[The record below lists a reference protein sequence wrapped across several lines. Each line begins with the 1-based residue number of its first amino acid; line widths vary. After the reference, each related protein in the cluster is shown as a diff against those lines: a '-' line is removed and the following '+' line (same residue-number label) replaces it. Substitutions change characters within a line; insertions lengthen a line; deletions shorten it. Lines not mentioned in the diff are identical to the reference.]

1 MKVTRWAMLS
11 AAIVFALLVVGCGK
25 SVAGTSSTSSSGGGN
40 TISMTTDN
48 FVQHTLTV
56 KAGTTVHFSDTNGG
70 FHQICLG
77 TNMKCDPA
85 ATGPSEL
92 EGSGFS
98 INPPQVKDIVFSTPG
113 TYQITCSVHPN
124 MDVTVTVT
132 P

>member
-1 MKVTRWAMLS
+1 MKITRWAILP
-11 AAIVFALLVVGCGK
+11 AAIVLALLVVGCGK
-25 SVAGTSSTSSSGGGN
+25 TVAGTSSTPTGGGN

-56 KAGTTVHFSDTNGG
+56 KAGSTVHFSDTNGG

-77 TNMKCDPA
+77 NDMKCDTA
-85 ATGPSEL
+85 ATGPSDL
-92 EGSGFS
+92 QGSGFS
-98 INPPQVKDIVFSTPG
+98 INPPQVKDVVFSTPG

-124 MDVTVTVT
+124 MNVTITVT